1 MSISGIQSG
10 YAIIQQSTNMAEEAA
25 IELNQA
31 SKHPLESDDAFQT
44 SDFSFNQIEPEQSI
58 SFKEKEPEPS
68 SSSSS
73 SPSSSP
79 SSSSSSTDALIKLT
93 QSASYNRVGA
103 SVIDRQNEAIG
114 SLLDIHI

>member
-1 MSISGIQSG
+1 MPISGIQSG

-31 SKHPLESDDAFQT
+31 AQHTAESNDFSQS
-44 SDFSFNQIEPEQSI
+44 SDLSFNQIEPEKSL
-58 SFKEKEPEPS
+58 SLKDKEPEPL
-68 SSSSS
+68 
-73 SPSSSP
+73 
-79 SSSSSSTDALIKLT
+79 SSSTDSLIKLT

-103 SVIDRQNEAIG
+103 SVVDRQNEAIG

>member
-31 SKHPLESDDAFQT
+31 SKHSLESDDTFQV
-44 SDFSFNQIEPEQSI
+44 SNLSFNQIEPEQSI
-58 SFKEKEPEPS
+58 SFKDKEPEPA
-68 SSSSS
+68 
-73 SPSSSP
+73 
-79 SSSSSSTDALIKLT
+79 SSSTDSLIKLT

-103 SVIDRQNEAIG
+103 SVVDCQNEAIG

>member
-10 YAIIQQSTNMAEEAA
+10 YAIIQQSANMAEEAA

-31 SKHPLESDDAFQT
+31 SKHNQISEHVPESDDDVIEG
-44 SDFSFNQIEPEQSI
+44 SDFSFNQVEPEQSL
-58 SFKEKEPEPS
+58 SFKDKEPEPTS
-68 SSSSS
+68 SSS
-73 SPSSSP
+73 
-79 SSSSSSTDALIKLT
+79 DALVKLT

-103 SVIDRQNEAIG
+103 SVVERQNEAIG

>member
-25 IELNQA
+25 LELNQA
-31 SKHPLESDDAFQT
+31 SKHTQVAKVTYQADDAFEG
-44 SDFSFNQIEPEQSI
+44 SDFSFNQIEPEQSL
-58 SFKEKEPEPS
+58 SLKDKEPEPAT
-68 SSSSS
+68 
-73 SPSSSP
+73 
-79 SSSSSSTDALIKLT
+79 SSTDSLIKLT

-103 SVIDRQNEAIG
+103 SVVDRQNEAIG

>member
-31 SKHPLESDDAFQT
+31 SKHSLESDDAFQT

-68 SSSSS
+68 SSS
-73 SPSSSP
+73 
-79 SSSSSSTDALIKLT
+79 TDALIKLT
-93 QSASYNRVGA
+93 QSASNNRVGA

>member
-10 YAIIQQSTNMAEEAA
+10 YAIIQQSTNMVEEAA

-31 SKHPLESDDAFQT
+31 SKHSLESDDAFQT

-68 SSSSS
+68 SSS
-73 SPSSSP
+73 
-79 SSSSSSTDALIKLT
+79 TDALIKLT

-103 SVIDRQNEAIG
+103 SVINCQNEAIG
-114 SLLDIHI
+114 SLLNIHI

>member
-31 SKHPLESDDAFQT
+31 SKHSLESDDAFQT

-58 SFKEKEPEPS
+58 SFKEKEPE
-68 SSSSS
+68 
-73 SPSSSP
+73 P

>member
-10 YAIIQQSTNMAEEAA
+10 YAIIQQSANMAEEAA

-31 SKHPLESDDAFQT
+31 SKHNQISEHVAESDDDVIEG
-44 SDFSFNQIEPEQSI
+44 SDFSFNQVEPEQSL
-58 SFKEKEPEPS
+58 SFKDKEPEPTS
-68 SSSSS
+68 SSS
-73 SPSSSP
+73 
-79 SSSSSSTDALIKLT
+79 DALVKLT

-103 SVIDRQNEAIG
+103 SVVERQNEAIG

>member
-10 YAIIQQSTNMAEEAA
+10 YDIIQQSTNMAEEDA

-31 SKHPLESDDAFQT
+31 SKQSLESDNSFQT

-58 SFKEKEPEPS
+58 SFKDKEPEPASFS
-68 SSSSS
+68 S
-73 SPSSSP
+73 
-79 SSSSSSTDALIKLT
+79 DALIKLT
-93 QSASYNRVGA
+93 QSANYNRVGA
-103 SVIDRQNEAIG
+103 SVVDRQNEAIG

>member
-31 SKHPLESDDAFQT
+31 SKQSLESDNSFQT

-58 SFKEKEPEPS
+58 SFKDKEPEPAS
-68 SSSSS
+68 SSS
-73 SPSSSP
+73 
-79 SSSSSSTDALIKLT
+79 DALIKLT
-93 QSASYNRVGA
+93 QSANYNRVGA
-103 SVIDRQNEAIG
+103 SVVDRQNEAIG

>member
-10 YAIIQQSTNMAEEAA
+10 YAIIQQSTNMGEEAA

-31 SKHPLESDDAFQT
+31 SKHALESDDTFEA
-44 SDFSFNQIEPEQSI
+44 SDLSFNQIEPEQAI
-58 SFKEKEPEPS
+58 SFKDKEPEPA
-68 SSSSS
+68 
-73 SPSSSP
+73 
-79 SSSSSSTDALIKLT
+79 SSSTDSLIKLT

-103 SVIDRQNEAIG
+103 SVVDRQNEVIG

>member
-10 YAIIQQSTNMAEEAA
+10 YAIIQQSSNMAEEAA

-31 SKHPLESDDAFQT
+31 SKHALDSDDTSQT
-44 SDFSFNQIEPEQSI
+44 SDLSFNQIEPEQSI
-58 SFKEKEPEPS
+58 SFKDKEPEPEPT
-68 SSSSS
+68 S
-73 SPSSSP
+73 SP
-79 SSSSSSTDALIKLT
+79 TDSLIKLT

-103 SVIDRQNEAIG
+103 SVVDRQNEAIG

>member
-10 YAIIQQSTNMAEEAA
+10 YAIIQQSANMAEEAA

-31 SKHPLESDDAFQT
+31 SKHNQVYEHAPESDDDVIEG
-44 SDFSFNQIEPEQSI
+44 SDFSFNQVEPEQSL
-58 SFKEKEPEPS
+58 SFKDKEPEPTS
-68 SSSSS
+68 SSS
-73 SPSSSP
+73 
-79 SSSSSSTDALIKLT
+79 DALVKLT

-103 SVIDRQNEAIG
+103 SVVERQNEAIG

>member
-10 YAIIQQSTNMAEEAA
+10 YAIIQQSANMAEEAA

-31 SKHPLESDDAFQT
+31 SKHNQIPEHVPKSDDDVIEG
-44 SDFSFNQIEPEQSI
+44 SDFSFNQVEPEQSL
-58 SFKEKEPEPS
+58 SFKDKEPEPTS
-68 SSSSS
+68 SSS
-73 SPSSSP
+73 
-79 SSSSSSTDALIKLT
+79 DALVKLT

-103 SVIDRQNEAIG
+103 SVVDRQNEAIG

>member
-10 YAIIQQSTNMAEEAA
+10 YAIIQQSANMAEEAA

-31 SKHPLESDDAFQT
+31 SKHNQVSEHVSESDDDVIED
-44 SDFSFNQIEPEQSI
+44 SDFSFNQIKPEQSL
-58 SFKEKEPEPS
+58 SFKEPEPTAS
-68 SSSSS
+68 SS
-73 SPSSSP
+73 
-79 SSSSSSTDALIKLT
+79 DALVKLT

-103 SVIDRQNEAIG
+103 SVVERQNEAIG

>member
-25 IELNQA
+25 IELSQA
-31 SKHPLESDDAFQT
+31 SKHTLESGDVFQT

-68 SSSSS
+68 S
-73 SPSSSP
+73 
-79 SSSSSSTDALIKLT
+79 TEALIKLT

>member
-31 SKHPLESDDAFQT
+31 SKQSLESDNSFQT

-58 SFKEKEPEPS
+58 SFKDKEPEPA
-68 SSSSS
+68 
-73 SPSSSP
+73 SPSS
-79 SSSSSSTDALIKLT
+79 DALIKLT
-93 QSASYNRVGA
+93 QSANYNRVGA
-103 SVIDRQNEAIG
+103 SVVDRQNEAIG

>member
-10 YAIIQQSTNMAEEAA
+10 YAIIQQSANMTEEAA

-31 SKHPLESDDAFQT
+31 SKHNQVSEHVPKSDDDVIEG
-44 SDFSFNQIEPEQSI
+44 SDFSFNQVEPEQSL
-58 SFKEKEPEPS
+58 SFNDKEPEPTS
-68 SSSSS
+68 SSS
-73 SPSSSP
+73 
-79 SSSSSSTDALIKLT
+79 DALVKLT

-103 SVIDRQNEAIG
+103 SVVERQNEAIG

>member
-31 SKHPLESDDAFQT
+31 SKHSLESDDAFQT

-68 SSSSS
+68 SSS
-73 SPSSSP
+73 
-79 SSSSSSTDALIKLT
+79 TDALIKLT

-103 SVIDRQNEAIG
+103 SVIARQNEAIG

>member
-31 SKHPLESDDAFQT
+31 SKHSLESDDAFQT
-44 SDFSFNQIEPEQSI
+44 SDFSFNQIEPE
-58 SFKEKEPEPS
+58 P
-68 SSSSS
+68 
-73 SPSSSP
+73 
-79 SSSSSSTDALIKLT
+79 SSSSTDALIKLT

>member
-31 SKHPLESDDAFQT
+31 AQDTPESNDFSQS
-44 SDFSFNQIEPEQSI
+44 SDLSFNQIEPEKSL
-58 SFKEKEPEPS
+58 SLKDKEPEPV
-68 SSSSS
+68 
-73 SPSSSP
+73 
-79 SSSSSSTDALIKLT
+79 SSSTDSLIKLT

-103 SVIDRQNEAIG
+103 SVVDRQNEAIG

>member
-10 YAIIQQSTNMAEEAA
+10 YAIIQQSANMAEEAA

-31 SKHPLESDDAFQT
+31 SKHNQISEHVPESDDDVIEG
-44 SDFSFNQIEPEQSI
+44 SDFSFNQVEPEQSL
-58 SFKEKEPEPS
+58 SFKGKEPEPS
-68 SSSSS
+68 SSSS
-73 SPSSSP
+73 
-79 SSSSSSTDALIKLT
+79 DALVKLT

-103 SVIDRQNEAIG
+103 SVVERQNEAIG

>member
-10 YAIIQQSTNMAEEAA
+10 YAIIQQSNNMAEEAA

-31 SKHPLESDDAFQT
+31 SKHTPESDDAFKG
-44 SDFSFNQIEPEQSI
+44 SDLSFNQVEPEQSI
-58 SFKEKEPEPS
+58 SFKDKDPEPVS
-68 SSSSS
+68 SSADS
-73 SPSSSP
+73 
-79 SSSSSSTDALIKLT
+79 LLKLT

-103 SVIDRQNEAIG
+103 SVVDRQNEAIG

>member
-10 YAIIQQSTNMAEEAA
+10 YAIIQQSANMAEEAA

-31 SKHPLESDDAFQT
+31 SKHNQTSEHVPESDDDVIEG
-44 SDFSFNQIEPEQSI
+44 SDFSFNQVEPEQSL
-58 SFKEKEPEPS
+58 SFKDKEPEPTS
-68 SSSSS
+68 SSSD
-73 SPSSSP
+73 
-79 SSSSSSTDALIKLT
+79 TLVKLT

-103 SVIDRQNEAIG
+103 SVVERQNEAIG

>member
-31 SKHPLESDDAFQT
+31 SKPSQESDDTFQA
-44 SDFSFNQIEPEQSI
+44 SDFSFNQVEPEQSI
-58 SFKEKEPEPS
+58 SLKDKQTEPA
-68 SSSSS
+68 
-73 SPSSSP
+73 
-79 SSSSSSTDALIKLT
+79 SSSTDSLIKLT

-103 SVIDRQNEAIG
+103 SVVDRQNEAIG

>member
-31 SKHPLESDDAFQT
+31 AQHSPESNDFSQS
-44 SDFSFNQIEPEQSI
+44 SDLSFNQIEPEKSLAL
-58 SFKEKEPEPS
+58 KDKEPEPV
-68 SSSSS
+68 
-73 SPSSSP
+73 
-79 SSSSSSTDALIKLT
+79 SSSTDSLIKLT

-103 SVIDRQNEAIG
+103 SVVDRQNEAIG